1 MFNTSAGGA
10 SLLAQRS
17 QINLLPASSLLL
29 PSPGRPHQPPRWS
42 PGCRPCPARLLHG
55 AVLQSEL
62 LKVPSVLSLPCPAS
76 TVLRIK
82 PNLPTCLRASCHL
95 NLAPRHPS
103 SPGYSEGGPWTSS
116 LGGRGAVRKAES
128 QLLPGPAGSEPA
140 LPQVR
145 CTFESGKS
153 CSGPPHAHLGLQ
165 PHRPSPLALSRLSLK
180 CHHHAEALQTTR
192 LQVMTMR
199 LSV

>member
-17 QINLLPASSLLL
+17 QTNLLPASSLLL

-62 LKVPSVLSLPCPAS
+62 LKAPSVLSLPCRAS

-82 PNLPTCLRASCHL
+82 PISPPAFGHSVTYPWPLGLLRVLATQREVLGPAASVAVGL
-95 NLAPRHPS
+95 LGKQNPS
-103 SPGYSEGGPWTSS
+103 SSRDL
-116 LGGRGAVRKAES
+116 LG
-128 QLLPGPAGSEPA
+128 QN
-140 LPQVR
+140 
-145 CTFESGKS
+145 
-153 CSGPPHAHLGLQ
+153 PHC
-165 PHRPSPLALSRLSLK
+165 HR
-180 CHHHAEALQTTR
+180 
-192 LQVMTMR
+192 
-199 LSV
+199 